1 MILTW
6 FMEGILTLV
15 FWTVVAIVICILY
28 RYSNADEQEKL
39 KKAVC
44 FEAAVSKKHIRDLI
58 DEFNSLV
65 GDKNEGK

>member
-1 MILTW
+1 M
-6 FMEGILTLV
+6 V
-15 FWTVVAIVICILY
+15 FWSVVAIVICILY
-28 RYSNADEQEKL
+28 RHSNADEQEKL

-58 DEFNSLV
+58 DEFDDLV